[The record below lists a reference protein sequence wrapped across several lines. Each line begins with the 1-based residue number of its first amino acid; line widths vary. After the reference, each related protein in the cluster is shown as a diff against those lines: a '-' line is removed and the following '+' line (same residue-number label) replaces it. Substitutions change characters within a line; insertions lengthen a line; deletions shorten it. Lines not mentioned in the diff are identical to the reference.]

1 MSYVK
6 ELENALRE
14 LVDKLDAV
22 EDEIKGLTT
31 LAWAHGHRYKG
42 PSYGKALEHAKE
54 VLKNK

>member
-6 ELENALRE
+6 ELENALQE

-22 EDEIKGLTT
+22 EGEIKGLTT
-31 LAWAHGHRYKG
+31 LAWVHGHRYSG
-42 PSYGKALEHAKE
+42 PNYGDALQHAKE

>member
-6 ELENALRE
+6 KLENALQE

-22 EDEIKGLTT
+22 EGAIKSLTT
-31 LAWAHGHRYKG
+31 LAWVHGHRYTG
-42 PSYGKALEHAKE
+42 PNYGEALEHAKK

>member
-6 ELENALRE
+6 KLENVLQE

-22 EDEIKGLTT
+22 EGAITSLTT
-31 LAWAHGHRYKG
+31 LAWVHGHRYKG